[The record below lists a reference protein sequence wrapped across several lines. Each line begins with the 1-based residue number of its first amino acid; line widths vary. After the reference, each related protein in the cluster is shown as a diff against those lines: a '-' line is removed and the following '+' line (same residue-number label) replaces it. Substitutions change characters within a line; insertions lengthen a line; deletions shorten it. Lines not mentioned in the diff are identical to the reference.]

1 MNGSE
6 RVSNL
11 RIELLVTA
19 DCPRHV
25 LANALLRVT
34 LDRLG
39 LVHVTVHTTVI
50 DTLAGAVR
58 RGFTGSPTILIN
70 GADPWPPVEP
80 QSAIACRLYPTADGL
95 PDQQELAA
103 ALHAAVVACMNG
115 MIVDQ

>member
-6 RVSNL
+6 LVSNL
-11 RIELLVTA
+11 RIELLVTV
-19 DCPRHV
+19 DCPRHA

-39 LVHVTVHTTVI
+39 LGHITVHTTVI
-50 DTLAGAVR
+50 DTPAGEVR

-70 GADPWPPVEP
+70 GADPWPPVES
-80 QSAIACRLYPTADGL
+80 QSAIACRLYPTVDGL

-103 ALHAAVVACMNG
+103 ALHAAVVASMNG
-115 MIVDQ
+115 AVADQ